1 MDKWRRKS
9 LREREISEL
18 TTCNMRYMTVD
29 VEKTTLTRKKCFI
42 PRSTGILYLL
52 CSASTISIHSGNF
65 SASPVS
71 QHLLLLFFSK
81 TKNETGKRVFP
92 LEIFRSHGNKKWLRL
107 TNKVI
112 ITLSGKISVYYTFM
126 MTMILLNEL
135 IILSTRKNDWELKSY
150 CKNGLIY

>member
-18 TTCNMRYMTVD
+18 TTCNMRYMTMD

-81 TKNETGKRVFP
+81 TKTG
-92 LEIFRSHGNKKWLRL
+92 RL
-107 TNKVI
+107 L
-112 ITLSGKISVYYTFM
+112 TLDNCGCIKNPHRPHSA
-126 MTMILLNEL
+126 TMRILLSAWIFLLFVFRKGETDL
-135 IILSTRKNDWELKSY
+135 LWIISIPS
-150 CKNGLIY
+150 